1 MLCLCL
7 YLGHTV
13 CNSGSCSSPP
23 AETLG
28 CPGSQL
34 KRPPSCVL
42 LYPSCCHVCSS
53 GHSSTLQLDLQPPVV
68 GDLTTSNAEAGIY
81 FEDSLRGGI
90 SPLPPPPGPRS
101 TSVQLQG
108 LVSTTPLPS
117 LGQQRPQSVARKL
130 DELLGIDPTAQA
142 EAAATYGVGPAV
154 DLDAATEIE
163 RALSS
168 LFIEALSI
176 DNSR

>member
-1 MLCLCL
+1 M
-7 YLGHTV
+7 
-13 CNSGSCSSPP
+13 
-23 AETLG
+23 
-28 CPGSQL
+28 
-34 KRPPSCVL
+34 
-42 LYPSCCHVCSS
+42 
-53 GHSSTLQLDLQPPVV
+53 V
-68 GDLTTSNAEAGIY
+68 GDLTASNAEAGIY
-81 FEDSLRGGI
+81 FEDSLRDGV
-90 SPLPPPPGPRS
+90 SPLPPPPAPRS

-130 DELLGIDPTAQA
+130 DELLGIDPAAQA
-142 EAAATYGVGPAV
+142 DAAATYGVGPAI